1 MKGNVLYAISRSR
14 AFLSKLP
21 SLSETERY
29 VELGSEKELL
39 DRIAR
44 KINYPIQASTIEEY
58 FKELVGRFAYE
69 LSKETPKA
77 LGELNALA
85 LENLKNAVLKSITGH
100 SPHYYTY
107 EAKPLVEDALKKV
120 ENAND
125 LNKIKLGNYTL
136 DLQIKFPME
145 IWQNT
150 KDLGLLEFAFEKTE
164 ITEIIKHAGYNLA
177 TQALIDLHNYKV
189 CALAG
194 QNPFSE
200 SLYLKQKVKCKD
212 LQEAAMYLSKKYN
225 VENPGNFDAFSNKLI
240 YMTNMYELSKFS
252 DENTVNFIEILKVY
266 EKNFIGI
273 SNSIKEKFGKE
284 TIKKIYSL

>member
-1 MKGNVLYAISRSR
+1 LKGNTIYAISRSR

-21 SLSETERY
+21 SLSETEKY

-77 LGELNALA
+77 LGELNALV
-85 LENLKNAVLKSITGH
+85 LENIKKAFFKKITEH
-100 SPHYYTY
+100 NLHYYTY
-107 EAKPLVEDALKKV
+107 EAKPLAEDALKKV
-120 ENAND
+120 ESAND

-136 DLQIKFPME
+136 DLLIKFPIE
-145 IWQNT
+145 ILQNT
-150 KDLGLLEFAFEKTE
+150 KDPGLLEFAFEKIE

-189 CALAG
+189 CAFAS
-194 QNPFSE
+194 QTPFSE
-200 SLYLKQKVKCKD
+200 SLYIKQKIKCKD
-212 LQEAAMYLSKKYN
+212 LQEAVMYLSKKYN
-225 VENPGNFDAFSNKLI
+225 VENPGNFDTLSNKLI
-240 YMTNMYELSKFS
+240 YITNMYELSNFS
-252 DENTVNFIEILKVY
+252 DKNVINFIEILKVY
-266 EKNFIGI
+266 EKIFIGI
-273 SNSIKEKFGKE
+273 ANSIKEKFSKE
-284 TIKKIYSL
+284 IIKKVYSL